1 MDEISHNFS
10 GKRYYTFNQF
20 LRERFGCKVYKLPV
34 DAGFSCPNRDGKV
47 GYGGCTYCYNPSFSP
62 PTLRGKISISD
73 QIQLGKKRKKGKFLV
88 YFQPYTNTYANVE
101 TLKKLYD
108 EALQDKNALGLCIGT
123 RPDCVPDEVL
133 SLLEFYTEKYHIWV
147 EYGLQ
152 SAHDRTLRLIN
163 RGHNFA
169 QFEDAVYRTAG
180 RNIFICVHIILGLPS
195 ETREDMLE
203 TVKILSH
210 LPIDGIKIHHLQVI
224 ENTKMAEDYREGKF
238 NTLSFDE
245 YLSLVV
251 DVIELLPQNVV
262 IQRLLGD
269 VLDESILVS
278 PRWNLKK
285 HEVLSCIDKELVRR
299 DSYQGAKFKPQR
311 TQINA
316 DARR

>member
-1 MDEISHNFS
+1 MFNSIPMDEISTNPS

-20 LRERFGCKVYKLPV
+20 LRKRFGCKVYKLPV
-34 DAGFSCPNRDGKV
+34 DAGFTCPNRDGKV

-62 PTLRGKISISD
+62 PTLRGKISISN
-73 QIQLGKKRKKGKFLV
+73 QIQLGKRRKQGKFLV
-88 YFQPYTNTYANVE
+88 YFQPYTNTYADVE

-108 EALQDKNALGLCIGT
+108 EALQDKEALGLCIGT

-133 SLLEFYTEKYHIWV
+133 SLLESYTEKYHIWI

-169 QFEDAVYRTAG
+169 QFEDAVYRTQN
-180 RNIFICVHIILGLPS
+180 RNILICVHIILGLPG

-203 TVKILSH
+203 TVRILSH
-210 LPIDGIKIHHLQVI
+210 LPINGVKIHHLQVI

-238 NTLSFDE
+238 NTLSFNE
-245 YLSLVV
+245 YLSLAV

-285 HEVLSCIDKELVRR
+285 HEILSCIDKELVRR
-299 DSYQGAKFKPQR
+299 DSYQGAKLHD
-311 TQINA
+311 IY
-316 DARR
+316 

>member
-1 MDEISHNFS
+1 MDEISTNPS

-20 LRERFGCKVYKLPV
+20 LRKRFGCKVYKLPV
-34 DAGFSCPNRDGKV
+34 DAGFTCPNRDGKV

-62 PTLRGKISISD
+62 PTLRGKISISN
-73 QIQLGKKRKKGKFLV
+73 QIQLGKRRKQGKFLV
-88 YFQPYTNTYANVE
+88 YFQPYTNTYADVE

-108 EALQDKNALGLCIGT
+108 EALQDKEALGLCIGT

-133 SLLEFYTEKYHIWV
+133 SLLESYTEKYHIWI

-169 QFEDAVYRTAG
+169 QFEDAVYRTQN
-180 RNIFICVHIILGLPS
+180 RNILICVHIILGLPG

-203 TVKILSH
+203 TVRILSH
-210 LPIDGIKIHHLQVI
+210 LPINGVKIHHLQVI

-238 NTLSFDE
+238 NTLSFNE
-245 YLSLVV
+245 YLSLAV

-285 HEVLSCIDKELVRR
+285 HEILSCIDKELVRR
-299 DSYQGAKFKPQR
+299 DSYQGAKLHD
-311 TQINA
+311 IY
-316 DARR
+316 